1 MTGLRLFNSRNA
13 VLITMHKKEE
23 VIFPLLRPLG
33 MQLSVLDTVD
43 TDQFGSFTRD
53 IARKGSQLEAAQSKA
68 KKALEVSGERI
79 AISSE
84 GSFGPHPQLFF
95 VPANIELVLFIDTRH
110 NIEIA
115 GWEISSDTNFSQAEI
130 TSVKEAI
137 QFSITCRFPSHA
149 IVVRPNQAE
158 SNNLLF
164 KGLTNESI
172 LEEAVMKCISAS
184 QDGKALIETDM
195 RAMYNPTRMKVIEKA
210 TVNLLSKLQSVCP
223 ECAWPGFEV
232 TDWIRGLPC
241 ENCFMPTR
249 FVLKHIYTCKKC
261 NHKNEIDYPDRK
273 NYCEAQFCDFCNP

>member
-95 VPANIELVLFIDTRH
+95 VPANIELVLFFDTRH

-115 GWEISSDTNFSQAEI
+115 GWEISSDTNFSQVEI

-137 QFSITCRFPSHA
+137 RFSITCGFPSQ
-149 IVVRPNQAE
+149 I
-158 SNNLLF
+158 
-164 KGLTNESI
+164 G
-172 LEEAVMKCISAS
+172 
-184 QDGKALIETDM
+184 
-195 RAMYNPTRMKVIEKA
+195 RAHV
-210 TVNLLSKLQSVCP
+210 
-223 ECAWPGFEV
+223 
-232 TDWIRGLPC
+232 
-241 ENCFMPTR
+241 
-249 FVLKHIYTCKKC
+249 
-261 NHKNEIDYPDRK
+261 
-273 NYCEAQFCDFCNP
+273 